1 MDNDLSIKLKKRE
14 IEQLGINADEI
25 LEEKQKRQPF
35 CNGE

>member
-14 IEQLGINADEI
+14 IEQLGINAYEI
-25 LEEKQKRQPF
+25 LGEKQKRQPF